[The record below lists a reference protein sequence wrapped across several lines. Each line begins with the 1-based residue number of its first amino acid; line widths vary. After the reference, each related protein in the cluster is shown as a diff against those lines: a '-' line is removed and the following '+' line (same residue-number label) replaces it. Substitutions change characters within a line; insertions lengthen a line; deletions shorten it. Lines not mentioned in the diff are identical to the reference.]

1 MAAGHRLDGARL
13 ADQRP
18 FVLRLAAHLAA
29 LGHVLGGQAHGDV
42 DVVGRP
48 LRAVDGVVE
57 LERRPLAGARDSLD
71 AGGDVRVALTGLD
84 RVVGHARR
92 LQRGRAEAV
101 YRARGHVMVDASEQP
116 CDAPD
121 VVALLALA
129 EAAAHHDVRDR
140 ALLDLGV
147 ALDDRAQG
155 DRREVVRADGAER
168 SLDCTAYGRAD
179 CIDDHYLGHSA
190 SS

>member
-1 MAAGHRLDGARL
+1 
-13 ADQRP
+13 
-18 FVLRLAAHLAA
+18 
-29 LGHVLGGQAHGDV
+29 
-42 DVVGRP
+42 
-48 LRAVDGVVE
+48 AVDGVVE
-57 LERRPLAGARDSLD
+57 LERRPLAGARDGLD

-129 EAAAHHDVRDR
+129 EAAAHHDVDDR
-140 ALLDLGV
+140 LLLERGV
-147 ALDDRAQG
+147 ALDQRLQRDRSQIVSADALQ
-155 DRREVVRADGAER
+155 RALDGAP
-168 SLDCTAYGRAD
+168 D
-179 CIDDHYLGHSA
+179 
-190 SS
+190 